1 MGCGTIKVQDNPK
14 DNVSNHRN
22 NYEISLKMNDR
33 RKNKI
38 YPNMFFQIED
48 LKNKETKIVVWID
61 ENNIKESRIFR
72 FIF

>member
-1 MGCGTIKVQDNPK
+1 
-14 DNVSNHRN
+14 
-22 NYEISLKMNDR
+22 MNDR